1 MKTKSSINYIN
12 KIFKILNSREKKKLI
27 TLFLFIIVTF
37 ILEMMSISLV
47 VPIVTLI
54 FDDNFAININSF
66 KFVPYYIK
74 VLTPNEILKLCL
86 IGILIIYFIKTLFLI
101 FFSYWKSS
109 FIYGLHKKYA
119 EKLYHNYIY
128 QKYLFHLKSN
138 SSDLTKNIVSTQNF
152 AHNINQLSILF
163 TEIFILFGLV
173 LILLYV
179 NFKAT
184 LFIFFFTILVSFL
197 FLKFVTPILSEQGK
211 KNINN
216 LKKLMENIN
225 SSFFAIKEIKIMNR
239 ENFFIKKFSKN
250 IQIFSN
256 SEKIQEFVQSI
267 PRFILEFMSILLLIV
282 TIFFMMF
289 YEYDKIAIIT
299 FLALF
304 AAVGFKIIPSINK
317 IIFAIQHLKFYLP
330 ASEIVIKDLKL
341 NTEAYKINLKK
352 ITHSNI
358 KIHNLSYKYP
368 NTKNYVLK
376 NVNLSIKKNEIIGI
390 TGSSG
395 SGKSTFLNC
404 LIGLLVPTQG
414 KIFVDKTNIFNDIRS
429 WQNKIGYVPQQ
440 VFLTDENILS
450 NIAFGVETKNINK
463 KKIFKVSKISQLGN
477 FLKKKEDY
485 NNLIGERG
493 VRISGGQMQRVG
505 IARALYNDKDLLIF
519 DEATS
524 SLDPETEKNFLQ
536 SIESFRRKKTIFII
550 SHKIN
555 TLKICDRVYK
565 VNKKSFIKLKL

>member
-12 KIFKILNSREKKKLI
+12 KIFKIVNSHEKKKLI

-37 ILEMMSISLV
+37 VLEMMSISLV

-54 FDDNFAININSF
+54 FDDNFATNINSF

-86 IGILIIYFIKTLFLI
+86 IGILVIYFIKTLFLI

-211 KNINN
+211 KNIIN

-289 YEYDKIAIIT
+289 YEYDKITIIT

-341 NTEAYKINLKK
+341 NIEAYKINLKK

-440 VFLTDENILS
+440 VFLTDENIFS

>member
-1 MKTKSSINYIN
+1 
-12 KIFKILNSREKKKLI
+12 
-27 TLFLFIIVTF
+27 
-37 ILEMMSISLV
+37 
-47 VPIVTLI
+47 
-54 FDDNFAININSF
+54 
-66 KFVPYYIK
+66 
-74 VLTPNEILKLCL
+74 
-86 IGILIIYFIKTLFLI
+86 
-101 FFSYWKSS
+101 
-109 FIYGLHKKYA
+109 
-119 EKLYHNYIY
+119 
-128 QKYLFHLKSN
+128 
-138 SSDLTKNIVSTQNF
+138 
-152 AHNINQLSILF
+152 
-163 TEIFILFGLV
+163 
-173 LILLYV
+173 
-179 NFKAT
+179 
-184 LFIFFFTILVSFL
+184 
-197 FLKFVTPILSEQGK
+197 
-211 KNINN
+211 
-216 LKKLMENIN
+216 
-225 SSFFAIKEIKIMNR
+225 
-239 ENFFIKKFSKN
+239 
-250 IQIFSN
+250 
-256 SEKIQEFVQSI
+256 
-267 PRFILEFMSILLLIV
+267 
-282 TIFFMMF
+282 MMF
-289 YEYDKIAIIT
+289 YEYDKITIIT

-341 NTEAYKINLKK
+341 NIEAYKINLKK

-440 VFLTDENILS
+440 VFLTDENIFS